1 MTDNEQSPE
10 HETASNNEDSGFAS
24 PLLIVAL
31 ALTGAIAA
39 WGLFDPAGLAAK
51 AALLVS
57 IQFTSRAWFIML
69 AVSFMLIVS
78 IWLALSRYG
87 NIRLGADDDRPE
99 FSTVSWL
106 TMLFAAGMGVGQRC
120 GLGSQSSLR

>member
-1 MTDNEQSPE
+1 MFTN
-10 HETASNNEDSGFAS
+10 

-31 ALTGAIAA
+31 AITGAVAV
-39 WGLFDPAGLAAK
+39 WGIIDTAGLAAF
-51 AALLVS
+51 ASYLVG

-69 AVSFMLIVS
+69 AVSFMLITS

-87 NIRLGADDDRPE
+87 GIKLGKDDDEPE

-106 TMLFAAGMGVGQRC
+106 SMLFAAGMGVGLLYWGTAEPVPGEFLLCLQIA
-120 GLGSQSSLR
+120 LIS